1 MSFWCA
7 RRLASALK
15 KRVGIEVLMQ
25 FERVARAR
33 RVKSRAGCACH
44 SALKRGE
51 RMSRLITATVL
62 LVFVFAGLTAAQ
74 DRKTFT
80 VGTATAA
87 RGQKATGT
95 IEVPAGSDAALS
107 IPVAVFHG
115 AKPGPVLAIVAG
127 SHGTEYTSI
136 IALEKLITTLNP
148 AEISGTVIIVP
159 LINIQSFEQKVPHLN
174 PIDKKSMNRWYPGKM
189 DGTQTDRASFLITK
203 QVVEQCDHLID
214 LHGGD
219 LDESLRPYSYW
230 SKTGN
235 EKQDQI
241 SREMVL
247 AFGLDHIIISTD
259 RPKDPQASRY
269 LENTATTRG
278 KPSITAEAGYAGT
291 VETDDLNAL
300 INGCLNV
307 MRYLKMLR
315 GAPAVIEHPVWIEK
329 VVTIASEQT
338 GMFYPLVKRGTYVEQ
353 GMNVGYVTDYVG
365 KVIFEARAPVAGVVL
380 YVCAVPSMTKGATI
394 ANVGVVAR

>member
-1 MSFWCA
+1 M
-7 RRLASALK
+7 RP
-15 KRVGIEVLMQ
+15 
-25 FERVARAR
+25 
-33 RVKSRAGCACH
+33 
-44 SALKRGE
+44 
-51 RMSRLITATVL
+51 LITSFILTLLLAIPATC
-62 LVFVFAGLTAAQ
+62 Q

-80 VGTATAA
+80 VGSATAA
-87 RGQKATGT
+87 RGQKVTGT
-95 IEVPAGSDAALS
+95 IEVPPGVDAGLS
-107 IPVAVFHG
+107 IPVAVIHG
-115 AKPGPVLAIVAG
+115 AKPGPVLAVVAG

-174 PIDKKSMNRWYPGKM
+174 PVDKKSMNRWYPGKM

-230 SKTGN
+230 TRTGN

-241 SREMVL
+241 SKEMVL
-247 AFGLDHIIISTD
+247 AFGLDHIIISAD

-278 KPSITAEAGYAGT
+278 KPSITVEAGHAGT

-307 MRYLKMLR
+307 MRYLKMLP
-315 GAPAVIEHPVWIEK
+315 GLPATIERPVWIEK
-329 VVTIASEQT
+329 VVTLASDQT
-338 GMFYPLVKRGTYVEQ
+338 GIFYPAVKRGTYVEQ
-353 GMNVGYVTDYVG
+353 GMKVGYVTDYVG
-365 KVIFEARAPVAGVVL
+365 KIIFEARAPVAGIVL

-394 ANVGVVAR
+394 ANIGVVMR

>member
-1 MSFWCA
+1 
-7 RRLASALK
+7 
-15 KRVGIEVLMQ
+15 
-25 FERVARAR
+25 
-33 RVKSRAGCACH
+33 
-44 SALKRGE
+44 
-51 RMSRLITATVL
+51 MSRLVNSVVALGL
-62 LVFVFAGLTAAQ
+62 LFAIPIVAQ
-74 DRKTFT
+74 DRATFT
-80 VGTATAA
+80 VGTATAV
-87 RGQKATGT
+87 RGQKATGA

-107 IPVAVFHG
+107 IPVVVFHG
-115 AKPGPVLAIVAG
+115 AKPGPVLALVAG

-136 IALEKLITTLNP
+136 IALEKLISTLNP

-174 PIDKKSMNRWYPGKM
+174 PVDRKSMNRWYPGKM

-230 SKTGN
+230 TKTGN

-247 AFGLDHIIISTD
+247 AFGLDHIIISTE

-278 KPSITAEAGYAGT
+278 KPSITAEAGHAGT

-307 MRYLKMLR
+307 MRYLKMLP
-315 GAPAVIEHPVWIEK
+315 GASTPIEHPVWIDK
-329 VVTIASEQT
+329 VVTQASEQT
-338 GMFYPLVKRGTYVEQ
+338 GVFYPLVKRGTYVEQ
-353 GMNVGYVTDYVG
+353 GMKVGYVTDYLG

-380 YVCAVPSMTKGATI
+380 YICAVPSMTKGATI
-394 ANVGVVAR
+394 ANIGVVAR